1 MTVKDD
7 NIKTAK
13 WVIGVLFVIFV
24 VGSGLIAV
32 IFFIVSICQVVIPWM
47 KNGKWGDYTK
57 IEDIVRIPADSWY
70 VVREVAELPEFLLF
84 WVIFAF
90 LVAIVLTAISIY
102 ERYERHKRN
111 YWLVTRSS
119 MRSNILRPILRGSSR
134 RFSRYSILSMSASSY
149 V

>member
-13 WVIGVLFVIFV
+13 WAIGVLFVVSV
-24 VGSGLIAV
+24 VGSGLLAV
-32 IFFIVSICQVVIPWM
+32 IFFIVSICQVVLPWM

-70 VVREVAELPEFLLF
+70 VVREVAELPAFLLF
-84 WVIFAF
+84 WVIFMF

-102 ERYERHKRN
+102 ERYERHKR
-111 YWLVTRSS
+111 Y
-119 MRSNILRPILRGSSR
+119 
-134 RFSRYSILSMSASSY
+134 
-149 V
+149 